1 MDFNELKLV
10 LEKKYGVTKLADIAR
25 ELDVSPQTVNNW
37 KIRNQVPYKY
47 VKMVRERSMK
57 PDFSENYINP
67 FAAFSS
73 SNDDN
78 SDGNSVEEILS
89 FIRLSIKI
97 LKREYVSVIF
107 FPILS
112 LFIGIMILKVVDPV
126 YMTKAKILPLSSRTD
141 NSGARGIAAQFGINL
156 GGMKSDDM
164 YTAEM
169 YPEILKSR
177 SFLKRLLLLKFKT
190 KDLGEKKLVSV
201 IHKKDIKK
209 SSKNFDGAL
218 SSGINKLLKNN
229 LTIKKT
235 KMSPVIEIIVKTN
248 EPGLSKSIGDSILS
262 QLSLAVNEY
271 KLKKVN
277 DRISFIKSRLFNV
290 KQELNQ
296 TEENLNNFRK
306 RIE

>member
-97 LKREYVSVIF
+97 LKRNTFQLFSFQSFHYLSV
-107 FPILS
+107 L
-112 LFIGIMILKVVDPV
+112 
-126 YMTKAKILPLSSRTD
+126 
-141 NSGARGIAAQFGINL
+141 
-156 GGMKSDDM
+156 
-164 YTAEM
+164 
-169 YPEILKSR
+169 
-177 SFLKRLLLLKFKT
+177 
-190 KDLGEKKLVSV
+190 
-201 IHKKDIKK
+201 
-209 SSKNFDGAL
+209 
-218 SSGINKLLKNN
+218 
-229 LTIKKT
+229 
-235 KMSPVIEIIVKTN
+235 
-248 EPGLSKSIGDSILS
+248 
-262 QLSLAVNEY
+262 
-271 KLKKVN
+271 
-277 DRISFIKSRLFNV
+277 
-290 KQELNQ
+290 
-296 TEENLNNFRK
+296 
-306 RIE
+306 

>member
-1 MDFNELKLV
+1 
-10 LEKKYGVTKLADIAR
+10 
-25 ELDVSPQTVNNW
+25 
-37 KIRNQVPYKY
+37 
-47 VKMVRERSMK
+47 
-57 PDFSENYINP
+57 
-67 FAAFSS
+67 
-73 SNDDN
+73 
-78 SDGNSVEEILS
+78 
-89 FIRLSIKI
+89 
-97 LKREYVSVIF
+97 
-107 FPILS
+107 
-112 LFIGIMILKVVDPV
+112 
-126 YMTKAKILPLSSRTD
+126 MTKAKILPLSSRTD

-201 IHKKDIKK
+201 IHEKDIKK
-209 SSKNFDGAL
+209 SSKNFDSAL
-218 SSGINKLLKNN
+218 SSGVNKLLKNN

-262 QLSLAVNEY
+262 QLSLAINEY

-296 TEENLNNFRK
+296 TEENLNNFREK
-306 RIE
+306 NRVVFNSPSLLLQEERLQRDVLLHNQIFTSLSTELETEQINQYGIKESFEILDYPENMGRVF